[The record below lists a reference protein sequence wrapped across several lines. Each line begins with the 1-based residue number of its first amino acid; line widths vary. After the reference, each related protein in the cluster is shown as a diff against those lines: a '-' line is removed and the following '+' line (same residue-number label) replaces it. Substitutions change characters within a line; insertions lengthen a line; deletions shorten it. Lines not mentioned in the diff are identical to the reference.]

1 VLLLR
6 RWANLAKPGQQL
18 ANITTNATAFIKSQL
33 LPRRHL
39 LADIPL
45 DSISGNATP
54 QQLKV
59 AVPGQC
65 SSAVSG
71 PDQQCHQLPAGRL
84 NNAQITASIDKRQR
98 QYSQHSQLVVEQQ
111 LRQQQEESE
120 KLAASSHGTSK
131 QLSDTDWL
139 HAMEAVH
146 GVYRPSNRSNSRNN
160 SRSQG
165 SGLFALAVDPSGN
178 LTAGFA
184 SDAAVASAVL
194 LAGTSRQPAEYTLHQ
209 LKMSLLVLLVA
220 ILGTTV
226 LQLLSIGLWNL
237 LRLDKGKMPM

>member
-45 DSISGNATP
+45 DSISVNATP

-65 SSAVSG
+65 SSAVSKL
-71 PDQQCHQLPAGRL
+71 DQQCHQMPARRL
-84 NNAQITASIDKRQR
+84 SDAQITASIDKRQR

-111 LRQQQEESE
+111 LRQQQESE
-120 KLAASSHGTSK
+120 KLAASSRGTSK
-131 QLSDTDWL
+131 RLSVTDWL

-146 GVYRPSNRSNSRNN
+146 GVYRPSNRSDSRN